1 MFTLLLQPLHR
12 PVGEP
17 EVDGLAASLERGA
30 LQGSGLSLVRACGP
44 EGERRVECRATD
56 PVALL
61 GILLAVVRSGR
72 WAGALSVAPAS
83 PASPGE
89 AESALPDAVA
99 QALLRRA
106 ARSSGRCA
114 LDAVGASEQI
124 AVCESALQLLG
135 ALERRRS
142 ESQQEAGRL
151 VEAGASQREAAAVL
165 EVTQQAVHDRLRNGL
180 WHETRGLAA
189 SVAALLVRLDA
200 GE

>member
-1 MFTLLLQPLHR
+1 
-12 PVGEP
+12 
-17 EVDGLAASLERGA
+17 
-30 LQGSGLSLVRACGP
+30 
-44 EGERRVECRATD
+44 
-56 PVALL
+56 
-61 GILLAVVRSGR
+61 
-72 WAGALSVAPAS
+72 
-83 PASPGE
+83 
-89 AESALPDAVA
+89 
-99 QALLRRA
+99 
-106 ARSSGRCA
+106 
-114 LDAVGASEQI
+114 VGASEQI

-165 EVTQQAVHDRLRNGL
+165 EVSQQAVHDRLRNGL